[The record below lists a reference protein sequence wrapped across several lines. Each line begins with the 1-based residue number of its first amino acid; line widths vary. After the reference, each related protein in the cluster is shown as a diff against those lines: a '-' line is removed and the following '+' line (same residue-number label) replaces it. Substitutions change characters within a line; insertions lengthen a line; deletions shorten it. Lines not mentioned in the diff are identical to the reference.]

1 MIGLKGSVFLLFYKL
16 VKKQKKYYGGNM
28 SFKNNMLILLA
39 IIVFTLS
46 LSAETLSL
54 QECIDRSLQ
63 ESEKIK
69 ALQESEE
76 AAKSGK
82 NGSIF
87 SFLPSATL
95 EAGIQWLKYDPEGV
109 SGVDPASGQSYT
121 VPFPDKSRTLGI
133 TVVQPITPLWSVSYG
148 YKSLET
154 AEDIAKIQRELS
166 EDQLRLEVMNLFY
179 NYQLLNE
186 SMEILNETKEQLQK
200 YYEQAKNFYDAG
212 VVDKRSV
219 LKIEIEMAKLEQQI
233 QTVTGN
239 TNPIKRHIGILI
251 NKPANSFELE
261 TTEVTEKNL
270 SADNSKLEKIMLDNR
285 LEYKLMEKSESV
297 SKYSEMLAV
306 QPLIPTLALV
316 GGYKKNWDATSSQP
330 EDTLFIGGTLSWSF
344 GFDWGKTAFDIKQLK
359 HKKVQTQLENA
370 ATRKQL
376 SLQLTQLEND
386 VEIKAIAIEISKR
399 EIESAEEN
407 LRIEEDKYK
416 AKMTT
421 ETDLLAASLSLR
433 SAKLGLLTAMYEH
446 EVALHTLAI
455 TIGTEYGSITEGE

>member
-1 MIGLKGSVFLLFYKL
+1 
-16 VKKQKKYYGGNM
+16 M
-28 SFKNNMLILLA
+28 SFRNNLLILLL
-39 IIVFTLS
+39 IVISTLA
-46 LSAETLSL
+46 LSAETFTL
-54 QECIDRSLQ
+54 QECIDRSLK

-87 SFLPSATL
+87 SFLPTATL
-95 EAGIQWLKYDPEGV
+95 DAGMQWLKYDPEGV
-109 SGVDPASGQSYT
+109 SGVDPTSGQTYT
-121 VPFPDKSRTLGI
+121 VPFPGKSRTLGI

-154 AEDIAKIQRELS
+154 AYDIAKIQRELS
-166 EDQLRLEVMNLFY
+166 SDQLKLEVMNLFY

-186 SMEILNETKEQLQK
+186 SMDILNETKEQLQK

-219 LKIEIEMAKLEQQI
+219 LKIEIEMTRLEQQI

-239 TNPIKRHIGILI
+239 TNLIKKNMALLI
-251 NKPANSFELE
+251 NVPMDSFELE
-261 TTEVTEKNL
+261 KTEVSEKNL
-270 SADNSKLEKIMLDNR
+270 SADNSQLEKIMLDNR
-285 LEYKLMEKSESV
+285 LEYKLLEKSESV
-297 SKYSEMLAV
+297 YEYSEKLAV
-306 QPLIPTLALV
+306 QPLLPTLALV
-316 GGYKKNWDATSSQP
+316 AGYKKNWDATSSQP
-330 EDTLFIGGTLSWSF
+330 EDTLFIGGTLSWTF
-344 GFDWGKTAFDIKQLK
+344 GFDWGKTAFDIKQSK

-370 ATRKQL
+370 ATKKQL
-376 SLQLTQLEND
+376 SLQLMQLEND
-386 VEIKAIAIEISKR
+386 VEIKAMAIEISKR
-399 EIESAEEN
+399 EIESAAEN

-421 ETDLLAASLSLR
+421 ETDLLNASVSLR
-433 SAKLGLLTAMYEH
+433 SAKLGLLTALYEH

-455 TIGTEYGSITEGE
+455 TIGTEYGNITEGE